1 MTRVLERLPLRS
13 KLLMLV
19 GLPLAVVLV
28 FSVLAAVSARSDIG
42 EARSSERSA
51 EVSVAIGNLLHE
63 TQKERGGSAVYLSS
77 AGENFATEL
86 PAQHGVTDGV
96 VVAFRETVEEH
107 RDGLHPDVVGAL
119 DGVLAL
125 LDDLE
130 NMRSGVLSVENG
142 LGETLGWYTNMNSTL
157 LAAISVIESE
167 TDIAELGRAT
177 TAYRSILSGKE
188 ASGITRAQL
197 SNVFTNDAFGEGQ
210 LPTIVSLLTR
220 QREYLGQFDALAAP
234 ELSAAY
240 QEWSAA
246 ESTLATHALE
256 NEAVANGVAGFGN
269 DPVAWFETKT
279 VYIDGLKAIEDMQ
292 AAALLTTSRDLA
304 GSATFRFWLLL
315 AGCLASLAV
324 TVLFGQKCA
333 ASVTGPLDRVGL
345 QASRISEGDLD
356 VDLLEMTGADEVA
369 VLARSFDTMT
379 LRLRQSSAEA
389 AELIEAMNDRA
400 SQLVVNADTL
410 TDVSSELADGAD
422 ETAIRASSVSAAS
435 EQASAI
441 SKSVSSAVEQL
452 QETIAIVVDQ
462 AKSAT
467 TAADEAVD
475 VAARTRQVIAHL
487 GESSDEIEE
496 VVDLISSIAQ
506 KTNILALNATIEA
519 ARAGDAGK
527 GFAVVATEVKSLA
540 SQTNDATGDIRGR
553 VARIQSEVAA
563 SVSAIDEITDVVAA
577 ISTDQRS
584 VSESVAEQNHST
596 VEIAAAVA
604 DVASTS
610 AAISMDITAV
620 AAASDQTSTNAVQ
633 TRRAATEVMRLAS
646 ELADIRES
654 QDEHVDALV

>member
-63 TQKERGGSAVYLSS
+63 TQKERGGSA
-77 AGENFATEL
+77 
-86 PAQHGVTDGV
+86 D
-96 VVAFRETVEEH
+96 
-107 RDGLHPDVVGAL
+107 
-119 DGVLAL
+119 
-125 LDDLE
+125 
-130 NMRSGVLSVENG
+130 
-142 LGETLGWYTNMNSTL
+142 STL

-467 TAADEAVD
+467 TAA
-475 VAARTRQVIAHL
+475 
-487 GESSDEIEE
+487 
-496 VVDLISSIAQ
+496 
-506 KTNILALNATIEA
+506 
-519 ARAGDAGK
+519 
-527 GFAVVATEVKSLA
+527 TEVKSLA